1 MIGRSIS
8 TSARATTG
16 LADLMGVVRPDVKK
30 SLADLGVTSGEALK
44 AEPFLRDLLVRLP
57 CDFKML
63 SNLGSYGSWLQ
74 IYFCRIRL
82 LLPGPGN
89 SQYYF
94 TAINVMGDTTTAG
107 GRCAT

>member
-1 MIGRSIS
+1 MVPDIKQ
-8 TSARATTG
+8 ALTG
-16 LADLMGVVRPDVKK
+16 
-30 SLADLGVTSGEALK
+30 LGVTSGEALK
-44 AEPFLRDLLVRLP
+44 SEPFLRDLLSRLP
-57 CDFKML
+57 GDFKML